1 MTIKKG
7 VERTVVFKM
16 VDETDFATPETGL
29 SVTCEIS
36 KDGGAFAGTTNSA
49 AEIGNGWYK
58 ITLTATEMSADEII
72 LKSTATGAA
81 QSDRLILT
89 EDNSNK
95 DIYDRIGAPV
105 GADISADIATVDTN
119 VDTLIA
125 RVPAEVAQK
134 AHFVNGSGN
143 ITPPTDKGIWDVL
156 GDGTKS
162 ISGLNDLAQSDILS
176 DATPF
181 AGANIDAA
189 ISSRSTLSQSDILSD
204 ATPFAGANI
213 DTIKTNVDTLITRI
227 PAEVAQKAHLVNG
240 TGNITPPTNKGIWD
254 VLGDGTKS
262 ISGLNDL
269 AQSDILSDATPF
281 AGANIDTIKTNVDT
295 LITRIPAEVAQKAHL
310 VNGSGDIT
318 PPTDK
323 GIWDVL
329 GDGTKSIS
337 GLNDLAQSDILSD
350 ATPFAGANIAAILED
365 TGTTLNNHLLDI
377 KGTGFVKD
385 THSLPQCLTAAGFS
399 THSAADVWSVET
411 RALTD
416 KDGFSLASD
425 QSGVT
430 FGTVNALGTQA
441 KADVNAEVD
450 SALEDIDLDHLI
462 KVDYG
467 ASKPT
472 DGSLIDLIMNKDA
485 TQSFDPTTDSLE
497 AIRDNQAGTDVAAIA
512 DAVWDEAIADHTTSG
527 TFGAKN
533 QKVVPSES
541 VDDYKANV
549 SSLALE
555 TTAQSI
561 KTQTDKM
568 QFDASDNIQARV
580 NDKGVLNDPSSA
592 DIADAVWD
600 EAIADHTTGTTFGG
614 KNQKIVPS
622 ETIDDY
628 KADVATALTNIHLDH
643 LLATD
648 YDPSNKPGAATALL
662 NVMVENDGGVPRYT
676 ANALENAPI
685 GSGGL
690 TAAVIA
696 DAVWD
701 EDLSTHTNAG
711 TAGKI
716 VNSIKKL
723 IDTILAFV
731 S

>member
-1 MTIKKG
+1 
-7 VERTVVFKM
+7 
-16 VDETDFATPETGL
+16 
-29 SVTCEIS
+29 
-36 KDGGAFAGTTNSA
+36 
-49 AEIGNGWYK
+49 
-58 ITLTATEMSADEII
+58 
-72 LKSTATGAA
+72 
-81 QSDRLILT
+81 
-89 EDNSNK
+89 
-95 DIYDRIGAPV
+95 
-105 GADISADIATVDTN
+105 
-119 VDTLIA
+119 
-125 RVPAEVAQK
+125 
-134 AHFVNGSGN
+134 
-143 ITPPTDKGIWDVL
+143 VL

>member
-7 VERTVVFKM
+7 VERTVMFKM
-16 VDETDFATPETGL
+16 VDGTDFATPETGL

-95 DIYDRIGAPV
+95 DIYDRIGAPA
-105 GADISADIATVDTN
+105 GADISADIAAVDTN

-134 AHFVNGSGN
+134 AHLVNGSGD

-181 AGANIDAA
+181 AGANIA
-189 ISSRSTLSQSDILSD
+189 
-204 ATPFAGANI
+204 
-213 DTIKTNVDTLITRI
+213 TIKTNVDTLITR
-227 PAEVAQKAHLVNG
+227 V
-240 TGNITPPTNKGIWD
+240 
-254 VLGDGTKS
+254 
-262 ISGLNDL
+262 
-269 AQSDILSDATPF
+269 
-281 AGANIDTIKTNVDT
+281 
-295 LITRIPAEVAQKAHL
+295 PAEVAQKAHL

-323 GIWDVL
+323 GLWDVL

-399 THSAADVWSVET
+399 THSAADVWSVAT

-430 FGTVNALGTQA
+430 FGTVNALGAQA

-512 DAVWDEAIADHTTSG
+512 DAVWDE
-527 TFGAKN
+527 
-533 QKVVPSES
+533 
-541 VDDYKANV
+541 
-549 SSLALE
+549 
-555 TTAQSI
+555 
-561 KTQTDKM
+561 
-568 QFDASDNIQARV
+568 
-580 NDKGVLNDPSSA
+580 
-592 DIADAVWD
+592 
-600 EAIADHTTGTTFGG
+600 
-614 KNQKIVPS
+614 
-622 ETIDDY
+622 
-628 KADVATALTNIHLDH
+628 
-643 LLATD
+643 
-648 YDPSNKPGAATALL
+648 
-662 NVMVENDGGVPRYT
+662 
-676 ANALENAPI
+676 
-685 GSGGL
+685 
-690 TAAVIA
+690 
-696 DAVWD
+696 
-701 EDLSTHTNAG
+701 DLSTHTNAG
-711 TAGKI
+711 SAGKI
-716 VNSIKKL
+716 VSLIKKVM
-723 IDTILAFV
+723 DTILAFV